1 MKKTFPSSIY
11 KRALKFSSL
20 GLFLA
25 FCVVIVACGNNS
37 SQANLESPSVTA
49 TIVFGTN
56 DSPTPSLPDYLCGAW
71 ATDTSPQISSGKMIM
86 VYAKFVHTVDGNP
99 VGVGDA
105 TATATVRWWDG
116 SVTTQTV
123 QTTSDGL
130 AVFSIPPRADA
141 VGKLTL
147 VNVTFSKEGT
157 PGCTV
162 PQAAYFTISSGGT
175 ATATKTASPQATSG
189 PTQETPTPTATST
202 AVPFPTV
209 TITVTFPPGP
219 PRGTATPPPHP

>member
-1 MKKTFPSSIY
+1 MTSSAY
-11 KRALKFSSL
+11 SFALKSGAL
-20 GLFLA
+20 ILFLVLCA
-25 FCVVIVACGNNS
+25 VIVACGNNS
-37 SQANLESPSVTA
+37 SQANLEGPSVTA
-49 TIVFGTN
+49 TIVFGSN
-56 DSPTPSLPDYLCGAW
+56 DSPTPALPDYLCGAW
-71 ATDTSPQISSGKMIM
+71 ATDTSPQINSGKMIM

-141 VGKLTL
+141 VGKMTL
-147 VNVTFSKEGT
+147 VNVTFSKAGT

-162 PQAAYFTISSGGT
+162 PQAAYFTISGGGT
-175 ATATKTASPQATSG
+175 AVATQTASPQATSG

-209 TITVTFPPGP
+209 TITVTIPVGP
-219 PRGTATPPPHP
+219 PHGTTTPSP

>member
-1 MKKTFPSSIY
+1 MKRTPFPSSIY
-11 KRALKFSSL
+11 KSVLKFSSL

-25 FCVVIVACGNNS
+25 FCAVIAACGNNS
-37 SQANLESPSVTA
+37 SQANLESPSATA

-71 ATDTSPQISSGKMIM
+71 ATDTTPRLSQTKMIM

-116 SVTTQTV
+116 SKTTQTA

-130 AVFSIPPRADA
+130 AVFSVPPRADSI
-141 VGKLTL
+141 GKLTL
-147 VNVTFSKEGT
+147 VNVTFSKAGT

-162 PQAAYFTISSGGT
+162 PQPAYFTISEGAAPT
-175 ATATKTASPQATSG
+175 VTRTASPQATGS
-189 PTQETPTPTATST
+189 PTQGTPTATAT
-202 AVPFPTV
+202 ASPSPSPSVTV
-209 TITVTFPPGP
+209 TVTPPPGS
-219 PRGTATPPPHP
+219 PRGTVTPRP

>member
-1 MKKTFPSSIY
+1 MKRIFSSSTY
-11 KRALKFSSL
+11 KSILKLGSL
-20 GLFLA
+20 GLFLVL
-25 FCVVIVACGNNS
+25 CVVIVACGNNS
-37 SQANLESPSVTA
+37 SQAGLESPSATA

-141 VGKLTL
+141 VGKMTL
-147 VNVTFSKEGT
+147 VNVTFSKAGT

-175 ATATKTASPQATSG
+175 VTATKTASPQATSS
-189 PTQETPTPTATST
+189 PTPETPSPTATST

-209 TITVTFPPGP
+209 TITVTVPTGP
-219 PRGTATPPPHP
+219 IHGTGTPHP